1 MPTSP
6 AMVQTPSNSVQQ
18 RTEVSE
24 SVVPVGVHELQLTG
38 RYEAEKHGGGASKSE
53 SSVNTAL

>member
-1 MPTSP
+1 
-6 AMVQTPSNSVQQ
+6 MVQTPSNSVQQ

-24 SVVPVGVHELQLTG
+24 SVVPVRVHELQLTG